1 MACSLKSTGSSW
13 VGECRHPRLCIQS
26 FDRRASEATAR
37 ALAVNNLKLAHGT
50 GDAAPEPR
58 HPHSQF
64 KPVKSR
70 HCTSVSSRLLAG
82 AINCRALPCASD
94 GTCAKHPAVVW
105 ARGGQM
111 LRAHLP
117 LVCAC
122 PCASSHAYAGPSGA
136 SHSVRTAIKRG
147 GQECDVAVRPV
158 NGSRAHTPRRL
169 RGPCW
174 KSRLIRGTGRGVGS
188 GGIRPGQRLATP

>member
-1 MACSLKSTGSSW
+1 MLRPSRGTRTLSS
-13 VGECRHPRLCIQS
+13 
-26 FDRRASEATAR
+26 
-37 ALAVNNLKLAHGT
+37 
-50 GDAAPEPR
+50 
-58 HPHSQF
+58 
-64 KPVKSR
+64 SR
-70 HCTSVSSRLLAG
+70 HCHSVSSRLLAG
-82 AINCRALPCASD
+82 AVNCRALPCASD
-94 GTCAKHPAVVW
+94 GACAKHPAVVW

-147 GQECDVAVRPV
+147 GQECDVAVPPV

-174 KSRLIRGTGRGVGS
+174 KSRLIRGTGRG
-188 GGIRPGQRLATP
+188 GGRVVQARSMAKNCLLVQVAVNRAMGRQTGVCPLGKP

>member
-1 MACSLKSTGSSW
+1 MLRPSRSTRTLSS
-13 VGECRHPRLCIQS
+13 
-26 FDRRASEATAR
+26 
-37 ALAVNNLKLAHGT
+37 
-50 GDAAPEPR
+50 
-58 HPHSQF
+58 
-64 KPVKSR
+64 SR
-70 HCTSVSSRLLAG
+70 HCHSVSSRLLAG
-82 AINCRALPCASD
+82 AVNCRVLPCASD
-94 GTCAKHPAVVW
+94 GACAKHPAVVW

-136 SHSVRTAIKRG
+136 SHSVRTAIKRS
-147 GQECDVAVRPV
+147 GQECDVAVPPV

-174 KSRLIRGTGRGVGS
+174 KSRLIRGTGRGVGELCKHARWRKIVYWFRLLS
-188 GGIRPGQRLATP
+188 TGQRGDKPGYALWASRDYGFTLQEP

>member
-1 MACSLKSTGSSW
+1 
-13 VGECRHPRLCIQS
+13 
-26 FDRRASEATAR
+26 
-37 ALAVNNLKLAHGT
+37 
-50 GDAAPEPR
+50 
-58 HPHSQF
+58 
-64 KPVKSR
+64 
-70 HCTSVSSRLLAG
+70 
-82 AINCRALPCASD
+82 
-94 GTCAKHPAVVW
+94 
-105 ARGGQM
+105 M

-147 GQECDVAVRPV
+147 GQECDVAVPPV

-174 KSRLIRGTGRGVGS
+174 KSRLIRGTGRGGGESSASALDGEKLFIGS
-188 GGIRPGQRLATP
+188 GCCQPGNGATNRGMPSGQAVTMASHYKSRDQHRLRLFCPANISSLLPALACRRVGCELSCRLQNSARTARLQHVS